1 MKKNITIAFSACA
14 CFCAGLLIAALTKP
28 STRSSPDAADAAS
41 THQKSVR
48 LSIGSRLDRKHA
60 RPGIQLKADA
70 SHPIMM
76 LEEILHHA
84 DPIARTDAWLT
95 FIGTLA
101 PSQFEALLVRMG
113 QGYFH
118 ENSGEYQMLLSA
130 WAKADPA
137 AALEWAARGSGY
149 DLSQVQNVLRS
160 LATTDPDAAI
170 QWVKDHPMGNGT
182 QSLMAGV
189 ISGIAAT
196 DLARATELLN
206 DMPPSRDREKAL
218 LALLTYGPQLD
229 RVAALEWA
237 ATIEDEEVR
246 SSALSQLM
254 DDISRRDPK
263 GTLEW
268 LLKQPG
274 KSHHASV
281 EKVMEHLTKQD
292 PETAQAHFRKIQ
304 DEDMKRNAFTGITN
318 QLGKQDVKAALQF
331 IEANP
336 SLATDFV
343 YQTLAFH
350 SVTCDPEQGAK
361 SISNIKS
368 QQVQGMVY
376 DSFFSLWLMADTN
389 AATAWYQKQTLPDG
403 IKRSMDSELERHKV
417 FMKRS
422 NYRGHNSY
430 DMSTSFD
437 F

>member
-1 MKKNITIAFSACA
+1 
-14 CFCAGLLIAALTKP
+14 
-28 STRSSPDAADAAS
+28 
-41 THQKSVR
+41 
-48 LSIGSRLDRKHA
+48 
-60 RPGIQLKADA
+60 
-70 SHPIMM
+70 M

-84 DPIARTDAWLT
+84 DPIARTDAWLS

-113 QGYFH
+113 QGYLQ

-137 AALEWAARGSGY
+137 TALEWAARGSGY

-206 DMPPSRDREKAL
+206 GMPPSRDREKAL

-229 RVAALEWA
+229 REAALEWA
-237 ATIEDEEVR
+237 GTIKDEELR
-246 SSALSQLM
+246 SAALSQFM
-254 DDISRRDPK
+254 DGISRRDPK

-274 KSHHASV
+274 KSHHESV
-281 EKVMEHLTKQD
+281 GKVMEHLTKQD
-292 PETAQAHFRKIQ
+292 PETAQMHFRKIQ

-331 IEANP
+331 IEENP
-336 SLATDFV
+336 SLATDSV
-343 YQTLAFH
+343 YQTLAFN
-350 SVTCDPEQGAK
+350 SVYCDPEQGAE
-361 SISNIKS
+361 SIAKIKS

-376 DSFFSLWLMADTN
+376 DTFFSLWLMADTN

-403 IKRSMDSELERHKV
+403 IKRSMEFELEQHKA
-417 FMKRS
+417 FMNGS
-422 NYRGHNSY
+422 NNRVPNTSGII
-430 DMSTSFD
+430 STFGY
-437 F
+437 